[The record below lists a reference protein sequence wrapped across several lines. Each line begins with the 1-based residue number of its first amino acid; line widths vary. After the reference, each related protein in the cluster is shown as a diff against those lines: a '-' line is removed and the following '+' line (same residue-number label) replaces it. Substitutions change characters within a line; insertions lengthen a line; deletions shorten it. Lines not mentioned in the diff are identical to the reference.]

1 MSPEASN
8 KPLISVENVT
18 KTFKR
23 QKRKEGFLGAVHALF
38 SRQYETI
45 TAVDDVTF
53 EIGRGEVVGYIGP
66 NGAGKSTT
74 IKMLVGILVPTSGNI
89 QVGGLVPHENRIA
102 NAGRMGVVFGQRTQL
117 WWDIPVSESLRLMRY
132 MYRIPQER
140 FRQNMGLFS
149 EILGLDEFM
158 NTPVRQL
165 SLGQRMRS
173 DICAALL
180 HDPAILYLDEPTIG
194 LDVVVKENIRDFIK
208 EINRQRNTT
217 VILTTHDMSDIEKLC
232 SRVMVID
239 NGSIMYDGNLQ
250 QLKERY
256 GTDETLDVETED
268 PVSNLDDLYGLGV
281 SEYRQDGNKL
291 SMKYDKTTV
300 NSTTVIGWVMER
312 QRVRDFVVRETEIDE
327 VIRRM
332 YLTRSTSTP

>member
-1 MSPEASN
+1 MPHETMN
-8 KPLISVENVT
+8 TPLISVENVT

-23 QKRKEGFLGAVHALF
+23 QKRKEGFGGAVKALF

-45 TAVDDVTF
+45 TAVDDVSF
-53 EIGRGEVVGYIGP
+53 EIGQGEVLGYIGP

-74 IKMLVGILVPTSGNI
+74 IKMLVGILVPTSGNVR
-89 QVGGLVPHENRIA
+89 VGGLVPHENRIQ

-117 WWDIPVSESLRLMRY
+117 WWDIPVSESFRLMRY
-132 MYRIPQER
+132 MYKIPPER
-140 FRQNMGLFS
+140 FRENMRLFS
-149 EILGLDEFM
+149 EILGLKEFI

-194 LDVVVKENIRDFIK
+194 LDVVVKENIREFIR
-208 EINRQRNTT
+208 EINQQRNTT

-239 NGSIMYDGNLQ
+239 SGSIIYDGNLQ
-250 QLKERY
+250 QLRERY
-256 GTDETLDVETED
+256 GTGETLDVETD
-268 PVSNLDDLYGLGV
+268 TPVCGLDELYGLGV
-281 SEYRQDGNKL
+281 LEFQQDGSKI
-291 SMKYDKTTV
+291 SIRYDRTRV

-312 QRVRDFVVRETEIDE
+312 RRVRDFVVREAEIDE

-332 YLTRSTSTP
+332 YLAKST

>member
-1 MSPEASN
+1 MPPETTN
-8 KPLISVENVT
+8 KPLIRVENVT

-45 TAVDDVTF
+45 TAVDDVSF
-53 EIGRGEVVGYIGP
+53 EIGRGEVLGYIGP

-74 IKMLVGILVPTSGNI
+74 IKMLVGILVPNSGRI
-89 QVGGLVPHENRIA
+89 RVGGLVPHEDRIK
-102 NAGRMGVVFGQRTQL
+102 NAARMGVVFGQRTQL
-117 WWDIPVSESLRLMRY
+117 WWDIPVSESFSLMRH
-132 MYRIPQER
+132 MYKIPPER
-140 FRQNMGLFS
+140 FRKNLGLFS
-149 EILGLDEFM
+149 EILGLEEFI

-180 HDPAILYLDEPTIG
+180 HDPAIVYLDEPTIG

-208 EINRQRNTT
+208 EINRERDTT

-232 SRVMVID
+232 TRVMVID
-239 NGSIMYDGNLQ
+239 SGSIMYDGNLR
-250 QLKERY
+250 QLKERF
-256 GTDETLDVETED
+256 GMDETLDVETEA
-268 PVSNLDDLYGLGV
+268 PVSDPDDLYQLGI
-281 SEYRQDGNKL
+281 SEFQQDGSKL
-291 SMKYDKTTV
+291 SIKYNKATV

-312 QRVRDFVVRETEIDE
+312 RRVRDFVVRETEIDE

-332 YLTRSTSTP
+332 YLARSS